1 MAETDI
7 GDDRLGPYGDQ
18 FYEQLMRV
26 HEGLETE
33 ASVALNARLILLMAN
48 EIGDTEKLEGLIKAA
63 RNN

>member
-1 MAETDI
+1 MPETDI
-7 GDDRLGPYGDQ
+7 DKDRLGPNGDQ
-18 FYEQLMRV
+18 FYEQLMLA

-48 EIGDTEKLEGLIKAA
+48 EIADPKKLERLIKAA